1 MNLLTATGEASQ
13 FLGKADV
20 EIKVGNDTFK
30 HEILLAEIKD
40 TAILEMDFLSSYGI
54 DVLFSKS
61 CLKVKSETI
70 PCFTRK
76 GDVKCSIISV
86 VETVEIPPESE
97 MIIKGRAVGPISY
110 DSVGIVESTE
120 HFVEK
125 TGLLRAKAVVQQ
137 ESNCIPL
144 RLANFSTEPVVVHRH
159 TIAATI
165 ESDRI
170 DEKKHVR
177 MVGAT
182 SGSPEGV
189 IPDHLTEVYDK
200 GCKQLGDFQKEKL
213 KDVFSKSSADIGY
226 TDLVKHKINII
237 TLYKKSTISIT
248 CVLLKVG
255 HLSK

>member
-1 MNLLTATGEASQ
+1 MG
-13 FLGKADV
+13 DH
-20 EIKVGNDTFK
+20 TFE

-40 TAILEMDFLSSYGI
+40 TAILGMDFLSSHGI

-61 CLKVKSETI
+61 CLKVKGKTI

-76 GDVKCSIISV
+76 GDIKCSRISV

-97 MIIKGRAVGPISY
+97 MIIKGKAVGPISY

-120 HFVEK
+120 HFVEQ
-125 TGLLRAKAVVQQ
+125 TGIFIARAVVQQ
-137 ESNCIPL
+137 NSICIPL
-144 RLANFSTEPVVVHRH
+144 RVANFSTEPVVVHRH

-165 ESDRI
+165 ESDRV

-213 KDVFSKSSADIGY
+213 KDFLIDFQDVFSKSSADIGN
-226 TDLVKHKINII
+226 TDLVKHTINII

>member
-1 MNLLTATGEASQ
+1 
-13 FLGKADV
+13 
-20 EIKVGNDTFK
+20 
-30 HEILLAEIKD
+30 
-40 TAILEMDFLSSYGI
+40 
-54 DVLFSKS
+54 
-61 CLKVKSETI
+61 
-70 PCFTRK
+70 
-76 GDVKCSIISV
+76 
-86 VETVEIPPESE
+86 
-97 MIIKGRAVGPISY
+97 
-110 DSVGIVESTE
+110 
-120 HFVEK
+120 
-125 TGLLRAKAVVQQ
+125 
-137 ESNCIPL
+137 
-144 RLANFSTEPVVVHRH
+144 VVHRH

-165 ESDRI
+165 ESDRV

-213 KDVFSKSSADIGY
+213 KDFLIDFQDVFSKSSADIGN
-226 TDLVKHKINII
+226 TDLVKHTINII